1 MGRLDEKVAIVT
13 GSGRG
18 IGRATAKLFGAEG
31 AKVVVLSR
39 TPENVE
45 RVVADIQADGG
56 EALGVVCDIA
66 DPHQITASVKKVI
79 EEYGRIDI
87 LVNNAFDPSAVL
99 SSVIDLSTE
108 QLQRNFEMGPIA
120 YLRMMQACYPHLK
133 ASGEGRIINFGS
145 TAGVVAIEGYAP
157 YGMAKEAVR
166 ALTRSAARVG
176 HRRDHRQQPSP
187 GGGHM
192 GSCRIRRTTADQCAR
207 PLRIAREGRRAR
219 RTLPLQPRRA
229 VFDRIQLRP
238 RRRLHDRRRTLNLGD
253 EGRLSGLRRLRSPD
267 SWCVPSCRTY
277 CGPRPLTR
285 RPSPRRWACL
295 QAA

>member
-157 YGMAKEAVR
+157 YGMAPRTRVPLCR
-166 ALTRSAARVG
+166 RSAEDRCLVFLSFLPPYLPTGRHTLESSQLAGRSGGRLSRAARCLG
-176 HRRDHRQQPSP
+176 
-187 GGGHM
+187 
-192 GSCRIRRTTADQCAR
+192 
-207 PLRIAREGRRAR
+207 GRRAR
-219 RTLPLQPRRA
+219 RGPARGT
-229 VFDRIQLRP
+229 V
-238 RRRLHDRRRTLNLGD
+238 GD
-253 EGRLSGLRRLRSPD
+253 ERREPER
-267 SWCVPSCRTY
+267 CR
-277 CGPRPLTR
+277 G
-285 RPSPRRWACL
+285 
-295 QAA
+295 Q